1 MTSQPAQHPQP
12 APTPQHPQ
20 PTPAA
25 QPAQPA
31 PPKLRLEQAHE
42 KHRRAALEMKREFL
56 DAGETVING
65 GRLLEEKTYLDGKL
79 MHVYGIDL

>member
-1 MTSQPAQHPQP
+1 
-12 APTPQHPQ
+12 
-20 PTPAA
+20 
-25 QPAQPA
+25 
-31 PPKLRLEQAHE
+31 
-42 KHRRAALEMKREFL
+42 MKREFL